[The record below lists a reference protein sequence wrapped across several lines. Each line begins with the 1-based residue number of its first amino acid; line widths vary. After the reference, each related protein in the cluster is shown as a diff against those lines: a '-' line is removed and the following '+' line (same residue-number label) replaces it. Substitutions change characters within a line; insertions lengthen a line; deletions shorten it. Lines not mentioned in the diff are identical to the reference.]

1 MSDPIIRAL
10 TVGDAISWRKL
21 RLEMLERDP
30 QGFFAD
36 LGQARARSEEDWRH
50 SIPASPDVLF
60 GLFDGDE
67 LVGSC
72 GFYAKKEPKLAH
84 KGEMWGVY
92 VTPAFRRR
100 GHALALVLATIAH
113 AKHYVDVLLTGAS
126 VAGAPVYKRA
136 GFKTYGVERDAYRV
150 NGVSL
155 DNELLTIHFTQN

>member
-1 MSDPIIRAL
+1 
-10 TVGDAISWRKL
+10 
-21 RLEMLERDP
+21 
-30 QGFFAD
+30 
-36 LGQARARSEEDWRH
+36 
-50 SIPASPDVLF
+50 
-60 GLFDGDE
+60 LFDGSE

-126 VAGAPVYKRA
+126 TAGAPIYKRA
-136 GFKTYGVERDAYRV
+136 GFKAYGVERDAYRV

-155 DNELLTIHFTQN
+155 DNELLAIHFTQN